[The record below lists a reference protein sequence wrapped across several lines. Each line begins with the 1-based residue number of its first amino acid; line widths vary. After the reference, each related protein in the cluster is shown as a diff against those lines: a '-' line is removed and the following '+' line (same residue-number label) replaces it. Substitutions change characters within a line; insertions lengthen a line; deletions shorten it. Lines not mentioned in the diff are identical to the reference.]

1 MTENIKDRSM
11 IDEKYKWD
19 LTKIYKN
26 TDEFLN
32 DINLVTKMIN
42 DFKNKYENHVMESA
56 STFYGSIVDEL
67 EIERLLG
74 KLYSYASLKHDED
87 VSNNEN
93 QELKEKVVN
102 LFDLENEKMYF
113 TNVEMLS
120 ADYSTIEKYYIDEPK
135 LLEHE
140 KIIKDAFRYKKHM
153 LPINEE
159 KLLSKIS
166 NAFGNDEETY
176 GFLVD
181 SDMDFGNI
189 KDEKGNLV
197 ELTDTNY
204 SVYIESKDR
213 RVRMD
218 AFNSLYNHYKKFKN
232 TLTSTFNGSIKQSV
246 SIAKLR
252 GYSSSFESALFKDEL
267 DENVYNTLVSTI
279 HENLDIYQKYY
290 DLKKD
295 VLGLDELHLYDIYAS
310 IVDDYEKKYSFDEA
324 KELVINALS
333 ILGDDYIKNF
343 NRIFD
348 EKWVDIYPNKNKR
361 GGAYSGGSY
370 DTNPYILLNYQGS
383 LNDVSTLAH
392 EGGHSIHSYYTRE
405 NNPVQ
410 YGSYPIFVA
419 EVASTVN
426 ELLLSKYLLKV
437 SKTKKE
443 KLVILNRLLELF
455 KGTIY
460 RQVMFSEFEKY
471 SYDLIENNDVITSD
485 KLCQKYYELNK
496 LYFGSN
502 VVIDDL
508 IRYEWEKVPHF
519 YYNFYVYKYATGI
532 SAACKIVDGII
543 NKKEGALDNYIRM
556 LKNGCRENPLNTLKI
571 AGVDMTDK
579 SVYESAINMFN
590 DAIEEFR
597 LLKEEV

>member
-113 TNVEMLS
+113 TNVEMLN

-189 KDEKGNLV
+189 KDEKGNFV

-310 IVDDYEKKYSFDEA
+310 MVDDYEKKYSFDEA

-543 NKKEGALDNYIRM
+543 NKKEGALDNYIKM